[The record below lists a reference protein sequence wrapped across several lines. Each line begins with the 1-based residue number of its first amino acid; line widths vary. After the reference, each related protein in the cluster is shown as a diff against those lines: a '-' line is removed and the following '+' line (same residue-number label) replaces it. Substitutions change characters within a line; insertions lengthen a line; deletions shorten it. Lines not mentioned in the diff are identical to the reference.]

1 MKTFAKLLVL
11 AMFVATMIP
20 TFSFADDSAVDPQ
33 LRADIEKML
42 TMTKMDKMMEPMYS
56 QLEAMLQNQY
66 QQMGATEEQL
76 PIFEKYNKQMFD
88 LLKTEMSWENL
99 RDQFIDLYARVYSSD
114 EIKAISDFYSSAAGQ
129 KMIEKMP
136 MLMQESMVIA
146 QDNMKDLIPQIQ
158 IISRQ
163 MIEELQEAAQPEE
176 EPAAQQ

>member
-20 TFSFADDSAVDPQ
+20 TFSCADDSAANPE

-42 TMTKMDKMMEPMYS
+42 TMTKMDKMMEPMYA
-56 QLEAMLQNQY
+56 QLEAMLQSQY
-66 QQMGATEEQL
+66 EQMGAREEQL
-76 PIFEKYNKQMFD
+76 PIYEKYNKQMFD
-88 LLKTEMSWENL
+88 LLKAEISWEKL
-99 RDQFIDLYARVYSSD
+99 RDQFIDLYARVYTSD
-114 EIKAISDFYSSAAGQ
+114 EIKAISEFYTSAAGQ

-146 QDNMKDLIPQIQ
+146 QENMKGLIPQIQ
-158 IISRQ
+158 AISRH
-163 MIEELQEAAQPEE
+163 MIEELQESTQPAE